1 MKRTFKGAGDPQDR
15 ARLASAMAVAGRGT
29 WCVVVAL
36 CLGSVSGFCPGGA
49 APSSLR
55 GPALLPRHA
64 LSRATADRAR
74 VVVQAQG
81 GGQPNGSAK
90 GSRLLDLL
98 EFVIGTTFNSRL
110 YVGRPELHV
119 AVPLPQPDQYPAW
132 MPSLLRLPQ
141 GVYGFVEKGVEE
153 GWIKRA
159 PADRVFEIKYGMQ
172 SRFRCLGGARVPPS
186 VSGLCAGREDC
197 VR

>member
-1 MKRTFKGAGDPQDR
+1 
-15 ARLASAMAVAGRGT
+15 MAVAGRAT
-29 WCVVVAL
+29 CWVAVAL
-36 CLGSVSGFCPGGA
+36 CLGSASGFCPGGA
-49 APSSLR
+49 APLPLR
-55 GPALLPRHA
+55 VPALLPRHA
-64 LSRATADRAR
+64 VVAVRDRAR
-74 VVVQAQG
+74 PVAAQAPGSG
-81 GGQPNGSAK
+81 GGGDGGAG

-110 YVGRPELHV
+110 YVGSPELHV

-132 MPSLLRLPQ
+132 MPKLLRLPQ

-172 SRFRCLGGARVPPS
+172 SRFRCLGGRVCRRTRPS

-197 VR
+197 TLRVR

>member
-1 MKRTFKGAGDPQDR
+1 
-15 ARLASAMAVAGRGT
+15 MAVAGRAT
-29 WCVVVAL
+29 CWVVVAL
-36 CLGSVSGFCPGGA
+36 CLGSASGFCPGGA
-49 APSSLR
+49 APLPLR
-55 GPALLPRHA
+55 VPALLPRHA
-64 LSRATADRAR
+64 VVAVRDRAR
-74 VVVQAQG
+74 PVAAQAPGSG
-81 GGQPNGSAK
+81 GGGDGGAG

-110 YVGRPELHV
+110 YVGSPELHV

-132 MPSLLRLPQ
+132 MPTLLS

-172 SRFRCLGGARVPPS
+172 SQFQCLGGRARPS
-186 VSGLCAGREDC
+186 VSGLCASREDC
-197 VR
+197 ARRVR